1 MPAMAPDDAV
11 PSAPKA
17 ADPELYWLKHVYQ
30 PGARQLTAR
39 AVVSGMVIGALMCLS
54 NLYVVLKT
62 GWSLGVTITACILAF
77 AGFSL
82 WRKSLQLCGRDSA
95 PFGTLENNAMSS
107 VASAAGYMTGG
118 GNMAA
123 IPALL
128 MLTGI
133 RPDAVSMFLWFLLI
147 AALGVFAAIPIKRQL
162 INIEQVP
169 FPTGTATAETIRAL
183 HAHGGEGSQKARLLG
198 LTSLLGAA
206 VAWLRDAKV
215 SWLPGNLPGHYGLP
229 FSLGGRPAADWTLS
243 FDGGLLLVGA
253 GALMSWRIGWSLL
266 LGALLTYGVLA
277 PELVLRGVIATVS
290 YKAIVQ
296 WTLWCGAAI
305 LVSSGL
311 LSFAFE
317 WRMVARSFK
326 ELALLLSRKKADAAH
341 DPMAAVECP
350 PWWFPLGFLVLA
362 PPLVFLM
369 WRLFGIPLWAG
380 MAAIPLA
387 LVMGVIASRVTGE
400 TDVTPTK
407 ALGPVTQLIYGG
419 MLPSQLVPN
428 LMSANVTGG
437 VGLHAADLLTDL
449 KSGYLLGAD
458 PRQQLY
464 AQLFGVV
471 AGAAIV
477 VPAFNLLVPSAEIL
491 GSEAFPAPGVQ
502 VWAGVSKMLAGGI
515 GGLHVSARW
524 AALVGFV
531 LGSALAVADRFAP
544 RRWKPW
550 VPAASGLGIAMVIP
564 ASNSIS
570 MFLGAGI
577 AEWLRRRWGRKGE
590 EFNPPASSGLIAG
603 ESLMGI
609 LIKALVVAGILPK

>member
-1 MPAMAPDDAV
+1 ME
-11 PSAPKA
+11 KN
-17 ADPELYWLKHVYQ
+17 PELEWLRDVYR
-30 PGARQLTAR
+30 PHAPQLTAR
-39 AVVSGMVIGALMCLS
+39 AVFSGMLIGMLMCLS

-77 AGFSL
+77 AGFGL
-82 WRKSLQLCGRDSA
+82 WRKLLGLAKIDSPA
-95 PFGTLENNAMSS
+95 FGPLENNAMSS

-123 IPALL
+123 VPALL
-128 MLTGI
+128 MLTGM
-133 RPDAVSMFLWFLLI
+133 RPDALSMFLWFLLI

-162 INIEQVP
+162 INVERIP
-169 FPTGTATAETIRAL
+169 FPTGIATAETLRAL
-183 HAHGGEGSQKARLLG
+183 HAHGEEGAKKAKLLG
-198 LTSLLGAA
+198 LSSVLGA
-206 VAWLRDAKV
+206 VIAWARDAKA
-215 SWLPGNLPGHYGLP
+215 SWMPGNLPSAYGLP
-229 FSLGGRPAADWTLS
+229 FSVGGLPAAKWTLAL
-243 FDGGLLLVGA
+243 DGGLLLVGA
-253 GALMSWRIGWSLL
+253 GALMSFRIGWSLL
-266 LGALLTYGVLA
+266 LGAIFTYGFLA
-277 PELVLRGVIATVS
+277 PEMVARGVIAEAG
-290 YKAIVQ
+290 YKPIVQ

-326 ELALLLSRKKADAAH
+326 ELSLLLKRKDPAAAAD
-341 DPMAAVECP
+341 PLAAVECP
-350 PWWFPLGFLVLA
+350 PYWFPLGFIALS

-369 WRLFGIPLWAG
+369 WYLFKIPVWAG
-380 MAAIPLA
+380 MIAIPLA

-419 MLPSQLVPN
+419 LLPNQLVGN

-449 KSGYLLGAD
+449 KSGYLLGAN

-464 AQLFGVV
+464 GQLFGVL

-477 VPAFNLLVPSAEIL
+477 VPAFNLLVPTADIL

-502 VWAGVSKMLAGGI
+502 VWAGVSKMLADGI
-515 GGLHVSARW
+515 GGLHPTARW
-524 AALVGFV
+524 AALIGFLLGGV
-531 LGSALAVADRFAP
+531 LAAAEKFAP
-544 RRWKPW
+544 PRLKAYI
-550 VPAASGLGIAMVIP
+550 PAPSGLGIAMVIP

-570 MFLGAGI
+570 MFVGAAI
-577 AEWLRRRWGRKGE
+577 AEVLRRKLGKRGDE
-590 EFNPPASSGLIAG
+590 LNFPASSGLIAG

-609 LIKALVVAGILPK
+609 LIKALVVTGVLAK